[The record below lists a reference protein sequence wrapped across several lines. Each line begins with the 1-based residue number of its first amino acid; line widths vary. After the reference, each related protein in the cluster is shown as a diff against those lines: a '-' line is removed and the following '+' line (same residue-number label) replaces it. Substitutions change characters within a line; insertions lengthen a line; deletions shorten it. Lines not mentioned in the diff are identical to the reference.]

1 METLIYI
8 IGGIII
14 VFGVISLF
22 LYLYLLYAGYK
33 LKQRTEKFFE
43 SKGVK
48 TAEKI
53 AEKIIDKKLGN
64 LK

>member
-14 VFGVISLF
+14 IFAVISLF
-22 LYLYLLYAGYK
+22 LYLYLIHAGYQ
-33 LKQRTEKFFE
+33 LKKKTEKFFE
-43 SKGVK
+43 NKVVEK
-48 TAEKI
+48 TG
-53 AEKIIDKKLGN
+53 KIIEKKLGK